1 MCYINYYPLY
11 GILFLTKVFY
21 RNVKFLVQWELFSNE
36 CTQARSK
43 LYYYISGQA
52 QPTLRTHV
60 HYIHR
65 LNIDGRAV
73 SADV

>member
-1 MCYINYYPLY
+1 M
-11 GILFLTKVFY
+11 
-21 RNVKFLVQWELFSNE
+21 FSNE
-36 CTQARSK
+36 CTQAWSK

-60 HYIHR
+60 HYIQR
-65 LNIDGRAV
+65 FNIDGRAV